1 MNLGTR
7 LFLLFALV
15 ILFAVGSAIGVTH
28 WLSRNALDDAVESA
42 LGSSEAVQN
51 FFQNQELRELEL
63 ISELVA
69 SDRAFVAYVTQ
80 AMMSEGEVDTR
91 SITDL
96 LAERRAE
103 QGFEFAALLD
113 PSGVT
118 LAETGGVVRI
128 GRNLAQLPLVSRVI
142 DDLAVDSGLWIEPDA
157 AMMIAAVPLVSGRTV
172 QAFLLTGKVISPA
185 LARSIAQVSRT
196 EVAYLH
202 LDEAGLQ
209 PIVSTLDAGR
219 MQAFASALDTRPDV
233 FERLAAGG
241 ELRRVEL
248 SLDGQPWIL
257 RINPIGDMGRGALAS
272 AVPREQIVGSF
283 TAITN
288 VLLIAGGAA
297 IIFAS
302 IFSILAARRFLRPIE
317 RLTSIAT
324 SATRGEFPR
333 EIKVEGSGEIASLET
348 AFNSVV
354 ADLREQRA
362 MEQFLVELWQRVENV
377 DVPDARAETELAD
390 GGSDDANVHPVGTRL
405 GDRYEILQCL
415 GHGGMGVVYQVR
427 DLELD
432 EVVALKMLRITSGFD
447 GVGAMKNEI
456 RLARRI
462 THPNVVRTFDFAQI
476 DDHPVITMEY
486 VRGVTLNRAISAFG
500 SIEYFAAMRLV
511 RQICAGLAAA
521 HRVGVL
527 HRDIKPANVII
538 NFNAKVMDFGIA
550 QPSVMRRDARSA
562 RGSFAGTPDYIA
574 PEQIRGDNVDERAD
588 IYALG
593 VMMFEMFTGNLPFSG
608 DSSRDVLRARLKQEP
623 TQAMEFWP
631 EIPERLNNLIMTCL
645 ARDPRQRLQSV
656 DEVLEQL
663 VEIRTG

>member
-15 ILFAVGSAIGVTH
+15 IVFAVGSAIGVTH
-28 WLSRNALDDAVESA
+28 WLSRNALDETVESA
-42 LGSSEAVQN
+42 LGASEAVQK
-51 FFQNQELRELEL
+51 FFQGQELRELEL

-80 AMMSEGEVDTR
+80 AMMSEGEIDTR

-103 QGFEFAALLD
+103 QEFEFAALLD

-128 GRNLAQLPLVSRVI
+128 GRNLAQLPLVARVI
-142 DDLAVDSGLWIEPDA
+142 DDLAVDSGLWIEPEA

-202 LDEAGLQ
+202 LGNAGLR

-219 MQAFASALDTRPDV
+219 MQAFNSALDARPDV
-233 FERLAAGG
+233 VGELAAGR
-241 ELRRVEL
+241 ELSRIEL
-248 SLDGQPWIL
+248 SLDGQPWII
-257 RINPIGDMGRGALAS
+257 RINPIGDMGRGALIS

-288 VLLIAGGAA
+288 VLLIAGAAA
-297 IIFAS
+297 IVFAS
-302 IFSILAARRFLRPIE
+302 IFSIIAARRFLRPIE

-333 EIKVEGSGEIASLET
+333 EIQVQGSGEIASLET

-362 MEQFLVELWQRVENV
+362 MEQFLAELWQRVENV
-377 DVPDARAETELAD
+377 DIADERAETELA
-390 GGSDDANVHPVGTRL
+390 GAGSDDANVHPVGTRL
-405 GDRYEILQCL
+405 GERYEILQCL

-427 DLELD
+427 DVELD

-476 DDHPVITMEY
+476 EDHPVITMEY

-500 SIEYFAAMRLV
+500 CIEYFAAIRLMRQV
-511 RQICAGLAAA
+511 CAGLAAA

-538 NFNAKVMDFGIA
+538 NYNAKVMDFGIA
-550 QPSVMRRDARSA
+550 QPSVMRRDARNSKE
-562 RGSFAGTPDYIA
+562 SFAGTPDYIA
-574 PEQIRGDNVDERAD
+574 PEQIRGDSVDERAD

-593 VMMFEMFTGNLPFSG
+593 VMMFEVFTGNLPFSG
-608 DSSRDVLRARLKQEP
+608 GSSREVLRARLKQEP
-623 TQAMEFWP
+623 RQPVEFWP
-631 EIPERLNNLIMTCL
+631 EIPERLNTLIMNCL
-645 ARDPRQRLQSV
+645 ARDARHRIQSV
-656 DEVLEQL
+656 DEVLDEL
-663 VEIRTG
+663 IEIRAG

>member
-1 MNLGTR
+1 
-7 LFLLFALV
+7 
-15 ILFAVGSAIGVTH
+15 
-28 WLSRNALDDAVESA
+28 
-42 LGSSEAVQN
+42 
-51 FFQNQELRELEL
+51 
-63 ISELVA
+63 
-69 SDRAFVAYVTQ
+69 
-80 AMMSEGEVDTR
+80 
-91 SITDL
+91 
-96 LAERRAE
+96 
-103 QGFEFAALLD
+103 
-113 PSGVT
+113 
-118 LAETGGVVRI
+118 
-128 GRNLAQLPLVSRVI
+128 
-142 DDLAVDSGLWIEPDA
+142 
-157 AMMIAAVPLVSGRTV
+157 
-172 QAFLLTGKVISPA
+172 
-185 LARSIAQVSRT
+185 
-196 EVAYLH
+196 
-202 LDEAGLQ
+202 
-209 PIVSTLDAGR
+209 
-219 MQAFASALDTRPDV
+219 
-233 FERLAAGG
+233 
-241 ELRRVEL
+241 
-248 SLDGQPWIL
+248 
-257 RINPIGDMGRGALAS
+257 
-272 AVPREQIVGSF
+272 
-283 TAITN
+283 
-288 VLLIAGGAA
+288 
-297 IIFAS
+297 
-302 IFSILAARRFLRPIE
+302 
-317 RLTSIAT
+317 
-324 SATRGEFPR
+324 
-333 EIKVEGSGEIASLET
+333 
-348 AFNSVV
+348 
-354 ADLREQRA
+354 
-362 MEQFLVELWQRVENV
+362 
-377 DVPDARAETELAD
+377 
-390 GGSDDANVHPVGTRL
+390 
-405 GDRYEILQCL
+405 
-415 GHGGMGVVYQVR
+415 MGVVYQVR

>member
-15 ILFAVGSAIGVTH
+15 IVFAVGSAIGVTH
-28 WLSRNALDDAVESA
+28 WLSRNALDDTVESA
-42 LGSSEAVQN
+42 LGASEAVQK
-51 FFQNQELRELEL
+51 FFQSQELRELEL

-80 AMMSEGEVDTR
+80 AMMSEGEIDTR

-96 LAERRAE
+96 LAERRTDQE
-103 QGFEFAALLD
+103 FEFAALLD

-128 GRNLAQLPLVSRVI
+128 GRNLAQLPLVARVI

-157 AMMIAAVPLVSGRTV
+157 AMMVAAVPLVSGRTV

-202 LDEAGLQ
+202 LGNAGLR

-219 MQAFASALDTRPDV
+219 MQAFTSALNARPDV
-233 FERLAAGG
+233 VEELAAGR
-241 ELRRVEL
+241 ELSRVEL
-248 SLDGQPWIL
+248 SLDGQPWII
-257 RINPIGDMGRGALAS
+257 RINSIGNMGGGALVS

-288 VLLIAGGAA
+288 VLLISGAVA
-297 IIFAS
+297 IVFAS
-302 IFSILAARRFLRPIE
+302 FFSIIAARRFLRPIE
-317 RLTSIAT
+317 RLTAIAT

-333 EIKVEGSGEIASLET
+333 EIQVQGSGEIASLET

-362 MEQFLVELWQRVENV
+362 MEQFLAELWQRVENI
-377 DVPDARAETELAD
+377 DIADSRAETELD
-390 GGSDDANVHPVGTRL
+390 GGGPDNDNVHPVGTRL
-405 GDRYEILQCL
+405 GDRYEILECL

-427 DLELD
+427 DVELD

-447 GVGAMKNEI
+447 GVSAMKNEI

-500 SIEYFAAMRLV
+500 CIEYFAAMRLV

-538 NFNAKVMDFGIA
+538 NYNAKVMDFGIA
-550 QPSVMRRDARSA
+550 QPSVMRRDARNA
-562 RGSFAGTPDYIA
+562 RDSIAGTPDYIA
-574 PEQIRGDNVDERAD
+574 PEQIRGENVDARAD

-593 VMMFEMFTGNLPFSG
+593 VMMFEVFTGNLPFSG
-608 DSSRDVLRARLKQEP
+608 DSSREVLQARLKKEP
-623 TQAMEFWP
+623 RQPAEFWP
-631 EIPERLNNLIMTCL
+631 EIPERLNTLIMNCL
-645 ARDPRQRLQSV
+645 ARDPRRRIQSV
-656 DEVLEQL
+656 DEVLEEL
-663 VEIRTG
+663 IEIRAS

>member
-15 ILFAVGSAIGVTH
+15 IVLAVGSAIGVTH
-28 WLSRNALDDAVESA
+28 WLSRNALDDAVENS
-42 LGSSEAVQN
+42 LGASEAVQQ
-51 FFQNQELRELEL
+51 FFQEQELRELEL

-80 AMMSEGEVDTR
+80 AMMGEDDIDIR

-96 LAERRAE
+96 LAERRTE
-103 QGFEFAALLD
+103 LEFEFAALLD
-113 PSGVT
+113 PSGLA
-118 LAETGGVVRI
+118 LAETGGVVRT
-128 GRNLAQLPLVSRVI
+128 GRNLAQLPLVARVI
-142 DDLAVDSGLWIEPDA
+142 DDLVVDSGLWIEADA

-185 LARSIAQVSRT
+185 LARNIAQVSRT

-202 LDEAGLQ
+202 RDGTSLR

-219 MQAFASALDTRPDV
+219 MQTFSRALAARQDV
-233 FERLAAGG
+233 AEQLAAGSG
-241 ELRRVEL
+241 LNRVEL
-248 SLDGQPWIL
+248 SLDGQPWIV
-257 RINPIGDMGRGALAS
+257 RINPIGDMGRGALVS

-283 TAITN
+283 TAISN

-297 IIFAS
+297 IVFAL
-302 IFSILAARRFLRPIE
+302 IFSIVAARRFLRPIE

-324 SATRGEFPR
+324 NATRGEFPR
-333 EIKVEGSGEIASLET
+333 EIQVQGSGEIASLET

-362 MEQFLVELWQRVENV
+362 VEQFLAELWQRVENM
-377 DVPDARAETELAD
+377 DVADSRAVTELAD
-390 GGSDDANVHPVGTRL
+390 TGPDDASIQPVGTRL
-405 GDRYEILQCL
+405 GDRYEVLQCL

-432 EVVALKMLRITSGFD
+432 EVVALKMLRVTSGFD

-486 VRGVTLNRAISAFG
+486 VRGVTLNQAISAFG
-500 SIEYFAAMRLV
+500 CIEYFAAMRLV

-538 NFNAKVMDFGIA
+538 NYNAKVMDFGIA
-550 QPSVMRRDARSA
+550 QPSVMRRDAARSKD
-562 RGSFAGTPDYIA
+562 SFAGTPDYIA
-574 PEQIRGDNVDERAD
+574 PEQIRGDSVDARAD
-588 IYALG
+588 VYALG
-593 VMMFEMFTGNLPFSG
+593 VMMFEVFTGHLPFSG
-608 DSSRDVLRARLKQEP
+608 ESSREVLRVRLKQDP
-623 TQAMEFWP
+623 RQPAEFWP
-631 EIPERLNNLIMTCL
+631 EIPERLNDLIMNCL
-645 ARDPRQRLQSV
+645 ARDPGQRIQTV
-656 DEVLEQL
+656 DEVLEEL
-663 VEIRTG
+663 VEIRAV

>member
-15 ILFAVGSAIGVTH
+15 IVFAVGSAIGVTH
-28 WLSRNALDDAVESA
+28 WLSRNALDDAVERA
-42 LGSSEAVQN
+42 LGSSEEVQQ
-51 FFQNQELRELEL
+51 FFQEQELRELEL

-80 AMMSEGEVDTR
+80 AMMSEGDIDIR

-103 QGFEFAALLD
+103 QEFEFAALLD

-128 GRNLAQLPLVSRVI
+128 GRNLSQLPLVARVI
-142 DDLAVDSGLWIEPDA
+142 ADLAVEGGLWIEPDA

-172 QAFLLTGKVISPA
+172 QAFLLTGKAISPA
-185 LARSIAQVSRT
+185 LARSIAKVSRT
-196 EVAYLH
+196 EVVYLH
-202 LDEAGLQ
+202 LDGDEIRPL
-209 PIVSTLDAGR
+209 VSTLDAGR
-219 MQAFASALDTRPDV
+219 MQSFASALGSRPDIAGQ
-233 FERLAAGG
+233 LAEGR
-241 ELRRVEL
+241 ELSRVEL
-248 SLDGQPWIL
+248 SLDGQQWII

-288 VLLIAGGAA
+288 ALLVAGVVA
-297 IIFAS
+297 ILFAS
-302 IFSILAARRFLRPIE
+302 IFSIVAARRFLRPIE
-317 RLTSIAT
+317 QLTSIAT
-324 SATRGEFPR
+324 NATRGEFPR
-333 EIKVEGSGEIASLET
+333 EIQVRGTGEIANLET

-362 MEQFLVELWQRVENV
+362 MEQFQAELWQRVENI
-377 DVPDARAETELAD
+377 DVADSRAETELS
-390 GGSDDANVHPVGTRL
+390 GVGPGSENVHPVGTRL

-427 DLELD
+427 DVELD
-432 EVVALKMLRITSGFD
+432 EVVALKMLRIASGFD

-476 DDHPVITMEY
+476 DNHPVITMEY

-500 SIEYFAAMRLV
+500 CIEYFAAMRLM

-538 NFNAKVMDFGIA
+538 NYNAKVMDFGIA
-550 QPSVMRRDARSA
+550 QPAVMRRDARSA
-562 RGSFAGTPDYIA
+562 KDSFAGTPDYIA
-574 PEQIRGDNVDERAD
+574 PEQIRGDSVDERAD

-593 VMMFEMFTGNLPFSG
+593 VMMFEVFTGNLPFSG
-608 DSSRDVLRARLKQEP
+608 DSSRDVLKARLKKNPRQP
-623 TQAMEFWP
+623 AEFWP
-631 EIPERLNNLIMTCL
+631 EIPEPLNDLIMSCL
-645 ARDPRQRLQSV
+645 ARNPRQRIQSV
-656 DEVLEQL
+656 DEIMEALLE
-663 VEIRTG
+663 VRSS